1 MLPRLVTCAVCGLL
15 ASAAVTTRAGVD
27 PDPPRSSRL
36 DSKKAASEVHGDAD
50 DPPPLLGTIFQIHTG
65 ERLAFDDKTPSP
77 ARFEEMLADRV
88 TGAVHEID
96 PRLLDLLHRLGGKH
110 AGARVEIVSGY
121 RSEKLNETMRKKG
134 HHVATHSQHSL
145 GHAVD
150 FRIVEPDKD
159 KAIDPRVMELEIRAL
174 GWEGGVGVY
183 TLESDWF
190 VHADVGP
197 NRRWNGY

>member
-1 MLPRLVTCAVCGLL
+1 MLWPRLVTCTLCGLI
-15 ASAAVTTRAGVD
+15 ASGAITTRAGVD
-27 PDPPRSSRL
+27 PNPPRSSRL
-36 DSKKAASEVHGDAD
+36 DSKKAVTAEGAEE
-50 DPPPLLGTIFQIHTG
+50 PPALLGTMLQTHTG
-65 ERLAFDDKTPSP
+65 ERLVFDERTPTQEHF
-77 ARFEEMLADRV
+77 AEMLADRV

-96 PRLLDLLHRLGGKH
+96 PRLLGLLQKLAGKH
-110 AGARVEIVSGY
+110 QGARVEIVSGY

-150 FRIVEPDKD
+150 FRVVLPEAE
-159 KAIDPRVMELEIRAL
+159 KAVDPRVMELEIRAL

-183 TLESDWF
+183 PLESDWF

-197 NRRWNGY
+197 NRRWTGY